1 MSTSS
6 VLVSL
11 APSVIAIVSML
22 VSMISAMIAWRMR
35 QHTEIIQLIEYKRI
49 IRVTSAHINSLWND
63 VIQEANLAK
72 VKSSTLNVDQ
82 NYLERIESAGNRA
95 KKGQK
100 NFAKMIAEYKERE
113 RDLTI
118 KDAVEEILILEEVK
132 ISVEGDLQRIRNE
145 FGRAFRILC
154 QPKLLNI

>member
-100 NFAKMIAEYKERE
+100 
-113 RDLTI
+113 
-118 KDAVEEILILEEVK
+118 
-132 ISVEGDLQRIRNE
+132 
-145 FGRAFRILC
+145 
-154 QPKLLNI
+154 KLRQNDC

>member
-6 VLVSL
+6 VLISL

-22 VSMISAMIAWRMR
+22 VSMISALIAWRMR
-35 QHTEIIQLIEYKRI
+35 QHTEKIQLIEYKRI
-49 IRVTSAHINSLWND
+49 VRVTSAHINSLWND
-63 VIQEANLAK
+63 VIQEANFAK
-72 VKSSTLNVDQ
+72 VKSSTLNIDQ

-132 ISVEGDLQRIRNE
+132 ISVQGDVQRIKNE
-145 FGRAFRILC
+145 FSFCLD
-154 QPKLLNI
+154 

>member
-1 MSTSS
+1 
-6 VLVSL
+6 
-11 APSVIAIVSML
+11 ML
-22 VSMISAMIAWRMR
+22 VSVISAMIAWRMR

-145 FGRAFRILC
+145 FGFYLD
-154 QPKLLNI
+154 

>member
-132 ISVEGDLQRIRNE
+132 ISVEGDLQRIRRGRSE
-145 FGRAFRILC
+145 FCVSLSC
-154 QPKLLNI
+154 

>member
-118 KDAVEEILILEEVK
+118 KDAVEEILILKEVK

-145 FGRAFRILC
+145 FGFYLD
-154 QPKLLNI
+154 

>member
-1 MSTSS
+1 
-6 VLVSL
+6 
-11 APSVIAIVSML
+11 ML

-145 FGRAFRILC
+145 FGFYLD
-154 QPKLLNI
+154 

>member
-22 VSMISAMIAWRMR
+22 VSMISARIAWRMR

-145 FGRAFRILC
+145 FGFYLD
-154 QPKLLNI
+154 

>member
-118 KDAVEEILILEEVK
+118 KDAVEEVK

-145 FGRAFRILC
+145 FGFYLD
-154 QPKLLNI
+154 

>member
-22 VSMISAMIAWRMR
+22 VSVISAMIAWRMR

-145 FGRAFRILC
+145 FGFYLD
-154 QPKLLNI
+154 

>member
-145 FGRAFRILC
+145 FGFYLD
-154 QPKLLNI
+154 

>member
-113 RDLTI
+113 RDLT
-118 KDAVEEILILEEVK
+118 V
-132 ISVEGDLQRIRNE
+132 
-145 FGRAFRILC
+145 
-154 QPKLLNI
+154 

>member
-1 MSTSS
+1 VKQLMSTSS

-145 FGRAFRILC
+145 FGFYLD
-154 QPKLLNI
+154 

>member
-63 VIQEANLAK
+63 VIREANLAK

-118 KDAVEEILILEEVK
+118 KDAVEEILILKEVK

-145 FGRAFRILC
+145 FGFYLD
-154 QPKLLNI
+154 